1 MPPKRVG
8 APDGKVMSGARI
20 MAPMGKPTI
29 RNWRDIQPRV
39 GHDNAIVWNILRP
52 EGAGPGAAAEQ
63 AKGFDPEGQA
73 AGVLQRITGVARHA
87 LQAGKRSDYH
97 AHADAEQLYYV
108 LRGQGKMIA
117 DDETYPIREG
127 DVIYLPAGVKHRA
140 VNDSDDWMEHV
151 IITARLG

>member
-1 MPPKRVG
+1 M
-8 APDGKVMSGARI
+8 
-20 MAPMGKPTI
+20 
-29 RNWRDIQPRV
+29 QPRV

-52 EGAGPGAAAEQ
+52 VGAGQGAGGGAGAPEQ
-63 AKGFDPEGQA
+63 AKGFDPDAQA
-73 AGVLQRITGVARHA
+73 ANVLQRITGVARHA

-108 LRGQGKMIA
+108 LRGQGKMIV

-127 DVIYLPAGVKHRA
+127 DVIYLSPGVKHRA
-140 VNDSDDWMEHV
+140 VNDSDGWMEHV

>member
-1 MPPKRVG
+1 
-8 APDGKVMSGARI
+8 
-20 MAPMGKPTI
+20 MGKPTI

-39 GHDNAIVWNILRP
+39 GHENAIVWNILRP
-52 EGAGPGAAAEQ
+52 EGAGQGGGGQAQEQ
-63 AKGFDPEGQA
+63 ARGFDPDAQA
-73 AGVLQRITGVARHA
+73 ASVLQRISGVARHA

-97 AHADAEQLYYV
+97 VHNDAEQLYYV
-108 LRGQGKMIA
+108 LRGQGKMIV

-127 DVIYLPAGVKHRA
+127 DVIYLPPGVRHRA

>member
-1 MPPKRVG
+1 M
-8 APDGKVMSGARI
+8 
-20 MAPMGKPTI
+20 
-29 RNWRDIQPRV
+29 QPRV

-52 EGAGPGAAAEQ
+52 VGAGDAAPGGAEQ
-63 AKGFDPEGQA
+63 PKGFDPEAQA
-73 AGVLQRITGVARHA
+73 ANVLQRITGVARHA

-108 LRGQGKMIA
+108 LRGQGKMIV

-127 DVIYLPAGVKHRA
+127 DVIYLPAGAKHRA

-151 IITARLG
+151 IVTARLG

>member
-1 MPPKRVG
+1 
-8 APDGKVMSGARI
+8 
-20 MAPMGKPTI
+20 MGKPTI

-52 EGAGPGAAAEQ
+52 EGAAQAAGPAQEQ
-63 AKGFDPEGQA
+63 PRGFDPDAQA
-73 AGVLQRITGVARHA
+73 ENVLQRITGVARHA
-87 LQAGKRSDYH
+87 LQSGKRSDYH
-97 AHADAEQLYYV
+97 VHDDAEQVYYV
-108 LRGQGKMIA
+108 LRGQGKMIV

-127 DVIYLPAGVKHRA
+127 DVIYLPPGVRHRA